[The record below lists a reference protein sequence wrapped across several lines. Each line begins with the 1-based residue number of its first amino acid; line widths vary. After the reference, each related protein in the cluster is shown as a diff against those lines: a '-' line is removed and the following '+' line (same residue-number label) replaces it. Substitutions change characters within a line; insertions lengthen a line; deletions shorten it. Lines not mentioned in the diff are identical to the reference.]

1 MLWHLVDTSQS
12 VPALPLGMAAVLLD
26 GRAGQVEEGMCL
38 SQLQH
43 SAQAELGTSCSSCPQ
58 KVERKQFKRDHSQV

>member
-12 VPALPLGMAAVLLD
+12 GPALPLGMAAILLD

-38 SQLQH
+38 RQLQH
-43 SAQAELGTSCSSCPQ
+43 SVQVELSTSCSSCPQ
-58 KVERKQFKRDHSQV
+58 KVERKPFKQDHSQV